1 MDKKL
6 HMKRQGNMS
15 DDTDRFG
22 RVVPAEP
29 VFKALPLPMQR
40 EGVALMRE
48 RAIAEGRA
56 DAAADLDA
64 LLSRPP
70 YPKHPYLHPSMVR
83 PYGKTGH

>member
-1 MDKKL
+1 MGKKL
-6 HMKRQGNMS
+6 HMKRQGNMT

-29 VFKALPLPMQR
+29 VFKALPLQMQR

-48 RAIAEGRA
+48 RAIAEGRT
-56 DAAADLDA
+56 AASADLDA

-70 YPKHPYLHPSMVR
+70 CPRCPFLHPSMVR